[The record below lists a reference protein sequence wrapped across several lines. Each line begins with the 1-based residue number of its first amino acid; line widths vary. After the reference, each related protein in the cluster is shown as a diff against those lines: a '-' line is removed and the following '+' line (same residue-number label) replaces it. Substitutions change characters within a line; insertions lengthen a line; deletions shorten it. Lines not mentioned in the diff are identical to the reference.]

1 MLCDVV
7 LKPGCVTYSI
17 YACTPHATGRLT
29 CTHAHPFVGDAMF
42 PYRSYEH
49 LFVIGRYQSG
59 HQIPFNED
67 EIDHGECSSQQV
79 GKEEQKVTDKMKLSS
94 S

>member
-1 MLCDVV
+1 MRNV
-7 LKPGCVTYSI
+7 LYL
-17 YACTPHATGRLT
+17 RLYPT
-29 CTHAHPFVGDAMF
+29 CHRPFNLYAHPFVGDAMF